1 MQQIYFVDTSFLF
14 ALLNKSD
21 VHHNEAVKKQKLIST
36 SNIKLITTEYVLVEL
51 ANGLSSVK
59 FREIAVKTIK
69 ILLQS
74 KSVTIIKSSAEL
86 FQKGLIIM
94 NSIKIRNGA

>member
-1 MQQIYFVDTSFLF
+1 
-14 ALLNKSD
+14 
-21 VHHNEAVKKQKLIST
+21 
-36 SNIKLITTEYVLVEL
+36 LVEL

-74 KSVTIIKSSAEL
+74 KSVTIIKSSEKL
-86 FQKGLIIM
+86 FSRGLDYYEQHKDKEWSLTDCVSFIIM
-94 NSIKIRNGA
+94 KENEVNSALTTDNHFLQAGFESIMYK